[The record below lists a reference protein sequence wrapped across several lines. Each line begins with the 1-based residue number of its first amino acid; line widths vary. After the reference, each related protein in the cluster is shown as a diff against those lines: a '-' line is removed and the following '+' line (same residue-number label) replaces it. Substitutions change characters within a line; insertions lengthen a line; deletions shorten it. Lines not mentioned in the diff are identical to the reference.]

1 MPGSDESPFFCLLEN
16 DDLITAVRLESER
29 LYGTP
34 TPKDRV
40 RLVIKVTVKAQE
52 YSHATLDIGND

>member
-1 MPGSDESPFFCLLEN
+1 
-16 DDLITAVRLESER
+16 VRLESER

-52 YSHATLDIGND
+52 YSHATLDIGNH